1 MHAIVR
7 IINWACV
14 LAALV
19 VPALIAV
26 KLFKVAASD
35 GPRRSSVIFKATAAL
50 AGWVLASIGLLL
62 ITVVVAYATHGFYQ
76 SAGWR
81 PPLGYF
87 VLHLGYLAIGCG
99 LVYWVWRQGQVKL
112 P

>member
-1 MHAIVR
+1 MYAIVR

-26 KLFKVAASD
+26 KLFKIAASD
-35 GPRRSSVIFKATAAL
+35 GPRRASVIFKATAAL
-50 AGWVLASIGLLL
+50 AVWVIATIGLLF
-62 ITVVVAYATHGFYQ
+62 ITFVAAYTTHSFYQ

-81 PPLGYF
+81 PTLGYF
-87 VLHLGYLAIGCG
+87 GLHLGYLLIGGG
-99 LVYWVWRQGQVKL
+99 LVYWVWRQARIKL

>member
-1 MHAIVR
+1 
-7 IINWACV
+7 V

-35 GPRRSSVIFKATAAL
+35 SPRRAGVIFKATAAL
-50 AGWVLASIGLLL
+50 AAWVLATIGLLF
-62 ITVVVAYATHGFYQ
+62 ITVVVVYASHGFYQ
-76 SAGWR
+76 SAGWS
-81 PPLGYF
+81 PSLGYF
-87 VLHLGYLAIGCG
+87 VLYLGYLLLGGG
-99 LVYWVWRQGQVKL
+99 LVYWVWRVGRVRL